1 MLLAQK
7 KRHLDQQPADMLPGK
22 KQKNAHQKAP
32 TIGTHDKTTSLTLL
46 ADTVKKL
53 VTTLDD
59 SQVFRPAAHLAA
71 SDVSFVSADKKSGF
85 ALHSFVLKL
94 RSPVFAAMLQSLAM
108 PPLLCNGSATDEP
121 IELSDSGADLELF
134 FKALYS
140 NNPFVF
146 FTGANTVHICKL
158 AHKYACT
165 ELLSASYA
173 TALKFSKTAIL
184 AGGPQPTLPELLLLS
199 QETQNPAILNAI
211 LRKVDLVK

>member
-32 TIGTHDKTTSLTLL
+32 NISTHDKTTNLTLL
-46 ADTVKKL
+46 AETNL
-53 VTTLDD
+53 VATLDD

-94 RSPVFAAMLQSLAM
+94 RSPVFAAMLQSLAT

-140 NNPFVF
+140 NNPFAL
-146 FTGANTVHICKL
+146 FTGANAVHICKL